1 MQRIIA
7 SFHDHNPEVMR
18 MEAHSLK
25 GASASCSAHNAYSMC
40 EILESTVKTQDQ
52 WPLDNATHLHLQ
64 VSPLQGVI
72 KTRSLLKIATGGVIR
87 DVIKK
92 EMCNS
97 QKGGEIGEN
106 NVQQGV

>member
-64 VSPLQGVI
+64 
-72 KTRSLLKIATGGVIR
+72 
-87 DVIKK
+87 
-92 EMCNS
+92 
-97 QKGGEIGEN
+97 
-106 NVQQGV
+106 